1 MNIRYTFPRSSR
13 LLKTDEYSSVF
24 NFRCGKTGRYLNI
37 YAKPN
42 IANLSARLGIV
53 VGKKQ
58 LRTAV
63 SRNLAKR
70 VVRDTFRLHR
80 NELPNLDYIVRINK
94 PFTKD
99 ESNVVRNE
107 LILLF
112 KQSKRC
118 LDS

>member
-24 NFRCGKTGRYLNI
+24 NFRCGKTGRFLNV

-42 IANLSARLGIV
+42 TLPSARLGIV

-63 SRNLAKR
+63 ARNYAKR
-70 VVRDTFRLHR
+70 IVRDIFRLQHP
-80 NELPNLDYIVRINK
+80 NLPSLDYIVRVTK
-94 PFTKD
+94 PFTKH
-99 ESNVVRNE
+99 ESLLVRNE
-107 LILLF
+107 LIHLLQ
-112 KQSKRC
+112 KTERC
-118 LDS
+118 LNS

>member
-1 MNIRYTFPRSSR
+1 MDIRYTFPRSSR

-24 NFRCGKTGRYLNI
+24 NFRCGKTGRYLNV

-42 IANLSARLGIV
+42 AINTARLGIV

-63 SRNLAKR
+63 ERNLAKR
-70 VVRDTFRLHR
+70 IVRDVFRLQR
-80 NELPNLDYIVRINK
+80 PNLPMLDYIVRITK
-94 PFTKD
+94 PFTRS
-99 ESNVVRNE
+99 ESLLVRTE
-107 LILLF
+107 LILLLQ
-112 KQSKRC
+112 KTKRC